1 MAVREETLVKD
12 RWSRVAEK
20 GALPGVPTRK
30 GVAIFVAGAIAILA
44 VSVADRVTRE
54 DLRFGFLYLLPIAA
68 MAWWAGRKLAVLGAA
83 LAGFLLV
90 ANDLAF
96 GPQGSW
102 TTLAFN
108 EFTRVTT
115 FFAVG
120 LVLSG
125 LRRSREQLREES
137 QRTFRLAVTDELTGL
152 YTRHFLREQLDLANS
167 LAPRHG
173 RPYSVLA
180 LDIDGLKGIN
190 DRFGHAAGDA
200 ALVTFA
206 GALRSAVRAE
216 DVAVRLGGDEFLVLL
231 PETAAEEAALVGERL
246 LEALHSESR
255 DDRVRGVS
263 AGVDRMD
270 ARYWSG
276 GPPASG
282 RCARLRKQTAR
293 RWTSDARGHHDQG

>member
-1 MAVREETLVKD
+1 MAAREETLVKD
-12 RWSRVAEK
+12 RWSRVGEK
-20 GALPGVPTRK
+20 AVLPSVPTRK
-30 GVAIFVAGAIAILA
+30 GLAIFVAGAIAILA
-44 VSVADRVTRE
+44 VSIADRLTRE

-68 MAWWAGRKLAVLGAA
+68 MAWWAGRKLALLGAA

-108 EFTRVTT
+108 EFTRITT

-120 LVLSG
+120 LLLSG
-125 LRRSREQLREES
+125 LKRSREQLREES
-137 QRTFRLAVTDELTGL
+137 QRAFRIAITDELTGL
-152 YTRHFLREQLDLANS
+152 YNRHFLREQLNLANS

-180 LDIDGLKGIN
+180 FDIDGLKSIN
-190 DRFGHAAGDA
+190 DTFGHAAGDA
-200 ALVTFA
+200 ALVAFA
-206 GALRSAVRAE
+206 SELRKAVRAE

-231 PETAAEEAALVGERL
+231 PETSAEEAALVGERL

-263 AGVDRMD
+263 AGVVGWTPGSGAEDLMRRAD
-270 ARYWSG
+270 ALVYESKRRGGGRLTRESG
-276 GPPASG
+276 PA
-282 RCARLRKQTAR
+282 R
-293 RWTSDARGHHDQG
+293 D